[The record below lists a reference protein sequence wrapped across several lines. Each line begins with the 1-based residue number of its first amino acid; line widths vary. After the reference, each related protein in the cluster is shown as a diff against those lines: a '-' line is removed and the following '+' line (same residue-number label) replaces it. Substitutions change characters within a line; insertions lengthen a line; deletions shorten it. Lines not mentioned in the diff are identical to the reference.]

1 MVKLISKQI
10 AVSTLEPSI
19 RLDDVLRS
27 YDLED
32 TQFEIKVLNE
42 DLDLTDATIHCVTKY
57 FSHGKSYA
65 FEKLIKP
72 KSKDVI
78 VFSLPEELK
87 GYGGKIYVGLY
98 AELGDERVDIKDI
111 EVTIN
116 NSIIDEDIDFST
128 VNYFESFERMVE
140 KVDLATE
147 DALDNIKHDKEHVE
161 LSRDYAERKMDE
173 DIEEVDTRA
182 KEVLENIDEKD
193 KKVNELADKLNTDIE
208 DFEQIKITA
217 KEVSDNAVREIS
229 QTKDTVISEIESVS
243 DSFKAKKTE
252 FDTVVNG
259 IATNFDAKIKDL
271 DTYTEE
277 KKLHIDEKTKS
288 FNTLVDEKAG
298 ELTKFNNTFNQELE
312 KAGITLTTAQDLINR
327 IGTLE
332 QKEDKDT
339 VYNDTEIKEEVKNA
353 KSKLDELSEKVTSLE
368 SRTDNDTIYDDTEI
382 KQSIANVDNKI
393 SGLSEKVTAL
403 EERPIVDTALTERVE
418 ALERKEDKDTVYDDT
433 EIKKELSELNQSIA
447 KKKLYYAYAFEKDGA
462 NGFTKAD
469 VYDSFYRELFNY
481 FGISEKDSDNADD
494 YFWMPT
500 KVASDD
506 ELSRT
511 IFEVNKL
518 KALHR
523 KAPTG
528 YTLDRTTIP
537 WTVLFDN
544 GCELRFP
551 KNSPTSERDKA
562 NLIYGYGF
570 PANNNS
576 AVAFSAPIPPL
587 IISASRGAFTVDKF
601 KESDEAHFHVTYA
614 DYRLYYP
621 IRKSDDFNWENAYG
635 DRVNQTVSTNGKS
648 NFAKLMYEL
657 GIWSEEDVLYLGA
670 TKK

>member
-65 FEKLIKP
+65 FEKLVKP

-87 GYGGKIYVGLY
+87 GYDGKIYVGLY

-147 DALDNIKHDKEHVE
+147 DALDNIKHDKEHVA

-182 KEVLENIDEKD
+182 KEVLESINDKD

-217 KEVSDNAVREIS
+217 KETSDNAVREIS

-259 IATNFDAKIKDL
+259 ITTSIDTKAKDL
-271 DTYTEE
+271 GTYTEE
-277 KKLHIDEKTKS
+277 QKLHIDEKTKS
-288 FNTLVDEKAG
+288 FNTLVDEKTG
-298 ELTKFNNTFNQELE
+298 ELTKLNNTFNQELE
-312 KAGITLTTAQDLINR
+312 KAGVTLTTAQDLINR

-339 VYNDTEIKEEVKNA
+339 VYNDTEIKQSVA
-353 KSKLDELSEKVTSLE
+353 DV
-368 SRTDNDTIYDDTEI
+368 DT
-382 KQSIANVDNKI
+382 KVDN
-393 SGLSEKVTAL
+393 LSEKVTAL

-433 EIKKELSELNQSIA
+433 DIKERISALEQKED
-447 KKKLYYAYAFEKDGA
+447 KD
-462 NGFTKAD
+462 TI
-469 VYDSFYRELFNY
+469 YD
-481 FGISEKDSDNADD
+481 DSN
-494 YFWMPT
+494 
-500 KVASDD
+500 
-506 ELSRT
+506 
-511 IFEVNKL
+511 L
-518 KALHR
+518 KAQIVELESKLQSLNTVR
-523 KAPTG
+523 RAPTS
-528 YTLDRTTIP
+528 YTLDRTTTP
-537 WTVLFDN
+537 WTIWFDN
-544 GCELRFP
+544 GCGLQFP
-551 KNSPTSERDKA
+551 EYPKTGT
-562 NLIYGYGF
+562 IYGYGF
-570 PANNNS
+570 KGDCYNTNISTYPLP
-576 AVAFSAPIPPL
+576 PIIMSVSHGTL
-587 IISASRGAFTVDKF
+587 TLEKLKSITNGG
-601 KESDEAHFHVTYA
+601 YA
-614 DYRLYYP
+614 DYWGDTTKVINSINYSYKYNWDNARFNKEALSHDGYTYNRQKNL
-621 IRKSDDFNWENAYG
+621 IR
-635 DRVNQTVSTNGKS
+635 V
-648 NFAKLMYEL
+648 MYEL
-657 GIWSEEDVLYLGA
+657 GIWSDEEVLSLGA

>member
-57 FSHGKSYA
+57 FTHGKSYA

-87 GYGGKIYVGLY
+87 GYDGKIYVGLY

-147 DALDNIKHDKEHVE
+147 DALENIKHDKEHVA

-182 KEVLENIDEKD
+182 KEVLESINDKD

-217 KEVSDNAVREIS
+217 KETSDNAVREIS

-259 IATNFDAKIKDL
+259 ITTSIDTKAKDL
-271 DTYTEE
+271 GTYTEE
-277 KKLHIDEKTKS
+277 QKLHIDEKTKS
-288 FNTLVDEKAG
+288 FNTLVDEKTG
-298 ELTKFNNTFNQELE
+298 ELTKLNNTFNQELE
-312 KAGITLTTAQDLINR
+312 KAGVTLTTAQDLINR

-339 VYNDTEIKEEVKNA
+339 VYNDTEIKQSVA
-353 KSKLDELSEKVTSLE
+353 DV
-368 SRTDNDTIYDDTEI
+368 DT
-382 KQSIANVDNKI
+382 KVDN
-393 SGLSEKVTAL
+393 LSEKVTAL
-403 EERPIVDTALTERVE
+403 EERPIVDTVLTERVE
-418 ALERKEDKDTVYDDT
+418 ALEQKEDKDTLYDDT
-433 EIKKELSELNQSIA
+433 AIKKELGELNQSIS
-447 KKKLYYAYAFEKDGA
+447 KKKLYYAYANDENGTK
-462 NGFTKAD
+462 GFTKAD
-469 VYDSFYRELFNY
+469 VYDWFYRELYPY
-481 FGISEKDSDNADD
+481 FGISDKDSDNADD
-494 YFWMPT
+494 YIWMPARL
-500 KVASDD
+500 ASNDKLD
-506 ELSRT
+506 GAIIE
-511 IFEVNKL
+511 INKL
-518 KALHR
+518 KKLHEAR
-523 KAPTG
+523 RPPTG
-528 YTLDRTTIP
+528 YTLDRTTTP
-537 WTVLFDN
+537 WTIWFDN
-544 GCELRFP
+544 GCGLQIPEY
-551 KNSPTSERDKA
+551 STTA
-562 NLIYGYGF
+562 TVYGYGF
-570 PANNNS
+570 GASFTDNNVVTFPIIPNIIRASNGSLTIEKIKTIKGGANYWS
-576 AVAFSAPIPPL
+576 SSIK
-587 IISASRGAFTVDKF
+587 IIN
-601 KESDEAHFHVTYA
+601 
-614 DYRLYYP
+614 P
-621 IRKSDDFNWENAYG
+621 IRNRDDYDWANARFNTEALSN
-635 DRVNQTVSTNGKS
+635 NGYQYVRQQY
-648 NFAKLMYEL
+648 FIRTMYEL
-657 GIWSEEDVLYLGA
+657 GIWSESDVEGFGA